1 MLGNTRLACPQL
13 SSHPPLLPSSPLS
26 SRRRL
31 LLPCYG
37 HLTWVPMEGEW
48 RAGRR
53 CIMLT
58 RCAAKKIS
66 SSYYPSYITE
76 MHHLFHPL
84 PWVHPSHPSIL
95 NLHPCQTSKGLL
107 SELYPLSK
115 AKMIWIEARLRQEA
129 NSPNKLFFQIEA
141 TSDLNKL
148 NQSPYCLY
156 CSDFLV
162 HQLSVTNLFLRDTL
176 DQICEKEKEGYTAK
190 YGQSPR
196 AQAKFFCTSLES
208 QYGHY
213 II

>member
-1 MLGNTRLACPQL
+1 
-13 SSHPPLLPSSPLS
+13 
-26 SRRRL
+26 
-31 LLPCYG
+31 
-37 HLTWVPMEGEW
+37 
-48 RAGRR
+48 
-53 CIMLT
+53 
-58 RCAAKKIS
+58 
-66 SSYYPSYITE
+66 

-162 HQLSVTNLFLRDTL
+162 HQRSVTNLFLRYTL
-176 DQICEKEKEGYTAK
+176 DQICEKERRDIRRNMA
-190 YGQSPR
+190 R
-196 AQAKFFCTSLES
+196 AQGLRLNFVVHPLSPNTDIISSKSDYMFILSIALRWAYTGRVDSLYVPLWE
-208 QYGHY
+208 GN
-213 II
+213 ITL